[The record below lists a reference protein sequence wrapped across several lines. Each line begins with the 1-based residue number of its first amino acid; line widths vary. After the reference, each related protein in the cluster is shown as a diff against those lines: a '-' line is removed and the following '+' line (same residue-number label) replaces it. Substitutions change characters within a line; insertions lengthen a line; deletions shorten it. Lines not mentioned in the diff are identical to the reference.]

1 MQRAHHRKDGVSHVR
16 AMASHKRGWACN
28 IQQTK
33 SFLCFLV
40 SVWWLFNPFVV
51 MYTFLLIHWA
61 AARDGNSETKFETA
75 RRGSDCFL
83 GNCKHT
89 QREISPWFEPLGYP
103 LLVSLPTPISRHYR
117 VIYYETSSRR
127 PSIDIIILLPLI
139 LDTLRELFYLEGNR
153 NRVASHWRMT
163 TCWNLSRLLYIDTPR
178 DDSRSWLAGRSRCVK
193 STPKNGRT
201 LTR

>member
-1 MQRAHHRKDGVSHVR
+1 
-16 AMASHKRGWACN
+16 
-28 IQQTK
+28 
-33 SFLCFLV
+33 
-40 SVWWLFNPFVV
+40 
-51 MYTFLLIHWA
+51 
-61 AARDGNSETKFETA
+61 
-75 RRGSDCFL
+75 
-83 GNCKHT
+83 
-89 QREISPWFEPLGYP
+89 LGYP